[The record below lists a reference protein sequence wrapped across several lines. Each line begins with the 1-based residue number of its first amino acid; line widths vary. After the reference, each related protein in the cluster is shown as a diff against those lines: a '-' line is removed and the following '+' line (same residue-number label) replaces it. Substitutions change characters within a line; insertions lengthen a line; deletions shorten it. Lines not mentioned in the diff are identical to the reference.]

1 MSLFRIVLGVFIT
14 IGIGLVSFISCSII
28 LDSCLNRYDDFS
40 DACNK
45 FIGPR
50 GRKMAVLSSTLL
62 MAGASIVYVV
72 VIITCFYDFVNL
84 FLYVADGQPD
94 DFESP
99 PQWNIPIAS
108 ACFFA
113 MLFALTLVQEMSAL
127 MKLNRLGIINVVF
140 QLIFFVVKSFLEPN
154 GIQLNSDTELASSG
168 FVYLSGILMV
178 SFFIH
183 NAIIPIMKAN
193 KNQENNK
200 RDLVA
205 GFICVIISYLI
216 VGILPNLAFEKDDI
230 KQNFLEIFDIGDFYA
245 FVARTGVLFQ
255 LTTIYPLLLY
265 VVRTQ
270 IFVTYLEQPSVTKRQ
285 STITNISLIL
295 IGIGIAILGVEI
307 GLILSYVGS
316 LCGLVYIFVLPP
328 VLQIQ
333 QQRRHDGMKIRD
345 YLKYGSIITVGFC
358 VFILR
363 ILSDFVAF

>member
-1 MSLFRIVLGVFIT
+1 MVH
-14 IGIGLVSFISCSII
+14 
-28 LDSCLNRYDDFS
+28 
-40 DACNK
+40 
-45 FIGPR
+45 
-50 GRKMAVLSSTLL
+50 
-62 MAGASIVYVV
+62 
-72 VIITCFYDFVNL
+72 
-84 FLYVADGQPD
+84 
-94 DFESP
+94 
-99 PQWNIPIAS
+99 PQ
-108 ACFFA
+108 
-113 MLFALTLVQEMSAL
+113 
-127 MKLNRLGIINVVF
+127 
-140 QLIFFVVKSFLEPN
+140 
-154 GIQLNSDTELASSG
+154 
-168 FVYLSGILMV
+168 
-178 SFFIH
+178 
-183 NAIIPIMKAN
+183 
-193 KNQENNK
+193 
-200 RDLVA
+200 
-205 GFICVIISYLI
+205 I